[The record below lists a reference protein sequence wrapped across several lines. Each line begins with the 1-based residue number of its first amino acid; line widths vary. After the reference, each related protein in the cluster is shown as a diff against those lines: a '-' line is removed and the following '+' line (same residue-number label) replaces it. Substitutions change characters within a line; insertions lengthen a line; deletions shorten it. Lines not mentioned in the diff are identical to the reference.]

1 MRKHLLGVLVIIG
14 LMLGMV
20 SCAGQTKKTDEAAL
34 SKAGGLPESVMKQAR
49 KDLKESEEWQQFDQS
64 GAVKFLQVEDTA
76 AASAEGTG
84 AVLDGSLGERLI
96 EIKVL
101 PEVTGQFVE
110 WTLKNAGPSPVWV
123 VAISKSNSVVPIII
137 QAEEEMNFAT
147 DVIDGYCY
155 IVVDNEGGQ
164 KTFLTVNAKCGEVE
178 AKTTSGGKNMSMTWF

>member
-1 MRKHLLGVLVIIG
+1 MRKPILCVLVIIG

-20 SCAGQTKKTDEAAL
+20 SCAGQTKKADEAAL
-34 SKAGGLPESVMKQAR
+34 SKAGGLPESVMKQVR
-49 KDLKESEEWQQFDQS
+49 KDLKESEEWQKFDQS

-76 AASAEGTG
+76 AASAEGSG
-84 AVLDGSLGERLI
+84 ALLDGSLGERLI

-101 PEVTGQFVE
+101 PEVSGQFVE

-123 VAISKSNSVVPIII
+123 VATSKSNSVMPIIL
-137 QAEEEMNFAT
+137 QTGEEMNFAT

-164 KTFLTVNAKCGEVE
+164 KTILTVSAKCGDVE
-178 AKTTSGGKNMSMTWF
+178 AKTASGGKNMSMTWF